1 MSSFLKTLPNIITA
15 SRLFFAGGFL
25 ILLIL
30 ADRNDLANEITHNA
44 PLLKTASRQL
54 LYILVGWVAAPV
66 RRTRDGGWP
75 LERIMKEIRR
85 RTRVVISFPHGPSA
99 LMLAAARLRYLA
111 GTQMKTTIKKC
122 AKDS

>member
-44 PLLKTASRQL
+44 PL
-54 LYILVGWVAAPV
+54 
-66 RRTRDGGWP
+66 
-75 LERIMKEIRR
+75 
-85 RTRVVISFPHGPSA
+85 F
-99 LMLAAARLRYLA
+99 
-111 GTQMKTTIKKC
+111 
-122 AKDS
+122 